1 MSKRE
6 KTVALLAGSF
16 DPVTF
21 AHAALIMEGGR
32 MFDVLHIVIGV
43 NPKKNYLLADDE
55 RERLVCAVVADM
67 CIKGCEVHIHRLQG
81 RLLMHL
87 ATELGV
93 THVLRGVRDS
103 VDFAYEEKA
112 TAFNRKINPHIRTLY
127 LRLPDMDDVSSS
139 AVKEAF
145 GLEGWEGVVSPMVHP
160 LVLDAL
166 RRKHLVNLKL
176 AA

>member
-1 MSKRE
+1 MSQSE
-6 KTVALLAGSF
+6 KTVAMLGGSF
-16 DPVTF
+16 DPVTL
-21 AHAALIMEGGR
+21 AHQALVWEGSRLFDIM
-32 MFDVLHIVIGV
+32 HIVIGV
-43 NPKKNYLLADDE
+43 NPAKKYLLDDN
-55 RERLVCAVVADM
+55 RDDLVRAVVDDM
-67 CIKGCEVHIHRLQG
+67 RIKGCKVHVHRLQG
-81 RLLMHL
+81 RLLAHL

-93 THVLRGVRDS
+93 THLLRGVRDS

-112 TAFNRKINPHIRTLY
+112 TAFNRKIIPNIRTMY

-145 GLEGWEGVVSPMVHP
+145 GLDGWESVVAPMVHP

-166 RRKHLVNLKL
+166 RRKHLANLKL